1 MALGRIKFIGMKKS
15 GDVVFMSSHGRK
27 SVYDLRFFEN
37 MKPKPLLIF
46 CHGFKGFK
54 DWGHFNLIA
63 DEFCASGMIVLKFN
77 FTFNGGTID
86 QVTDFPDLEAFAEN
100 NYLKELEDIHHII
113 HLAKIG
119 EIPLYNWNGEI
130 FLLGHS
136 RGGGMATIAAFE
148 NKNVTKVV
156 SWAGISDCLKR
167 IPKEKELLD
176 WKLKGVKFILN
187 GRTQQKMPMNYQ
199 FIDSL
204 LDNKN
209 RASIEKASKNI
220 NKPHLIIHGS
230 NDSAVDQKEAI
241 SLNKWSEKSEIEIIK
256 GANHVFG
263 GKHPWNEKDIPEH
276 TKIAVH
282 RTLKFLLD

>member
-1 MALGRIKFIGMKKS
+1 MKKS
-15 GDVVFMSSHGRK
+15 GNVVFMSCHGRE

-37 MKPKPLLIF
+37 SQSKPLLIF

-77 FTFNGGTID
+77 FTFNGGTTNEVI
-86 QVTDFPDLEAFAEN
+86 DFPDLEAFAEN
-100 NYLKELEDIHHII
+100 NYMKELEDIHHII
-113 HLAKIG
+113 HLVKTG
-119 EIPLYNWNGEI
+119 DIPLNNWNGEI
-130 FLLGHS
+130 YLLGHS
-136 RGGGMATIAAFE
+136 RGGGMVTIAAFE
-148 NKNVTKVV
+148 NENVSKVV
-156 SWAGISDCLKR
+156 SWAGISDCIARL
-167 IPKEKELLD
+167 PEEKEVLD

-199 FIDSL
+199 FIESL
-204 LDNKN
+204 LYNKN
-209 RASIEKASKNI
+209 RISIEKASRNM

-230 NDSAVDQKEAI
+230 DDSAVDKKEARI
-241 SLNKWSEKSEIEIIK
+241 INSWNEKSEIEIIH

-263 GKHPWNEKDIPEH
+263 GKHPWNDKYIPEH
-276 TKIAVH
+276 SKIAIN

>member
-1 MALGRIKFIGMKKS
+1 MKKS
-15 GDVVFMSSHGRK
+15 GNVVFMSCHGRE
-27 SVYDLRFFEN
+27 SVYDLRFIEN
-37 MKPKPLLIF
+37 SQSKPLLIF

-63 DEFCASGMIVLKFN
+63 DQFCASGMIVLKFN
-77 FTFNGGTID
+77 FTFNGGTTNEII
-86 QVTDFPDLEAFAEN
+86 DFPDLQAFAEN

-113 HLAKIG
+113 HLVKNG
-119 EIPLYNWNGEI
+119 DIPLDKWNGEI
-130 FLLGHS
+130 YLLGHS

-148 NKNVTKVV
+148 NKNIFKVV
-156 SWAGISDCLKR
+156 SWAGISDCIARL
-167 IPKEKELLD
+167 PEEEELLD
-176 WKLKGVKFILN
+176 WKLKGVKYILN

-199 FIDSL
+199 FIESL
-204 LDNKN
+204 LCNKK
-209 RASIEKASKNI
+209 RVSIEQASKKM

-241 SLNKWSEKSEIEIIK
+241 VLNSWSEKSEIEIIQ

-263 GKHPWNEKDIPEH
+263 GKHPWSNESIPEH
-276 TKIAVH
+276 TKIAIK